1 MKFSIQSRLLAQR
14 LAAVSKI
21 VSSKNGLSIF
31 DNILFVVSEGE
42 NGYELEITGSD
53 QENTVSSKMQIIDAD
68 ATGSFAVNVKYLLE
82 VVKNMANQVI
92 SFEIKQTNENAYEV
106 CIEYLNG
113 KYNFAALDGA
123 EFPRKTFSDTN
134 AVAQIEMPA
143 SEIANGIEHTLFAV
157 AVNEEIRVIMTGICW
172 DIMPNQAVFVASD
185 THKLSRYIDNRIA
198 AGVEASFIMPAKP
211 ASILLDILRKTED
224 SQSVAVIIDEQAAQF
239 TTPDFTVSCQFL
251 KGKYPNYNAAIPQ
264 NNPFTLTVDRQCLL
278 NAVKRV
284 SVFSTTGGLVKFN
297 VSNDNVRLEAQDIDY
312 NTSAV
317 ETVACDYQGEPLTI
331 AFNAARIIEL
341 LNNFDTDN
349 VIIKLSDPQR
359 AAVFVPD
366 EQKEGEDYL
375 VLLMPM
381 FM

>member
-1 MKFSIQSRLLAQR
+1 
-14 LAAVSKI
+14 
-21 VSSKNGLSIF
+21 
-31 DNILFVVSEGE
+31 
-42 NGYELEITGSD
+42 
-53 QENTVSSKMQIIDAD
+53 
-68 ATGSFAVNVKYLLE
+68 
-82 VVKNMANQVI
+82 
-92 SFEIKQTNENAYEV
+92 
-106 CIEYLNG
+106 
-113 KYNFAALDGA
+113 A
-123 EFPRKTFSDTN
+123 EFPRKSFSDSSS
-134 AVAQIEMPA
+134 VVRLEMQAP
-143 SEIANGIEHTLFAV
+143 EIAQGIEHTLFAV

-211 ASILLDILRKTED
+211 ASILLDILRKTDGE
-224 SQSVAVIIDEQAAQF
+224 QVVSVLIDEQAAQF

-251 KGKYPNYNAAIPQ
+251 KGRYPNYNAAIPQ

-297 VSNDNVRLEAQDIDY
+297 IGNDSVRLEAQDIDY

-317 ETVACDYQGEPLTI
+317 ETVACDYQGESLVI

-359 AAVFVPD
+359 AAVFVPE

>member
-31 DNILFVVSEGE
+31 DNILFVVSQGE

-53 QENTVSSKMQIIDAD
+53 QENTVSSKMPVAEAD
-68 ATGSFAVNVKYLLE
+68 GIGSFAVNVKYLLE

-92 SFEIKQTNENAYEV
+92 SFEIKQTSDNAYEV

-113 KYNFAALDGA
+113 KYNFAALDGS
-123 EFPRKTFSDTN
+123 EFPRKSFSDASSVTRL
-134 AVAQIEMPA
+134 EMPA
-143 SEIANGIEHTLFAV
+143 TEIAQGIEHTLFAV

-211 ASILLDILRKTED
+211 ASILLDILRKTDGE
-224 SQSVAVIIDEQAAQF
+224 QTVSVLIDEQAAQF

-251 KGKYPNYNAAIPQ
+251 KGRYPNYNAAIPQ

-297 VSNDNVRLEAQDIDY
+297 INNDSVRLEAQDIDY

-317 ETVACDYQGEPLTI
+317 ETVACDYQGESLVI